1 MPLFRDGLGSA
12 PAWCELTAFEII
24 RLPAGARHDFA
35 PSGQK
40 ERLIVA
46 SGACRLAL
54 GGAEVDATAGTKHE
68 LPAPGA
74 HAAVVETRE
83 PTTVVRL
90 CGTWGDETGGWG
102 LFRVE
107 EVADPVE
114 RGDPTDYPKRTRID
128 NHYRDCDEYYIILEG
143 RGTVVSEGRH
153 YEVGPG
159 DCVATRM
166 GDLHDFP
173 LAPEP
178 VTAVYLETTLRG
190 RRRRGHLWNH
200 THGPAE
206 PHREPL

>member
-12 PAWCELTAFEII
+12 PAWCELTLFEII
-24 RLPAGARHDFA
+24 RLSAGARHAFA
-35 PSGQK
+35 PSGRK

-54 GGAEVDATAGTKHE
+54 GGEEVDATEGAKYE

-74 HAAVVETRE
+74 HAAIVETRE

-90 CGTWGDETGGWG
+90 CGSWGDETGGWG

-128 NHYRDCDEYYIILEG
+128 NHYHDCDEYYIILYLCTFPLWSTRG
-143 RGTVVSEGRH
+143 RS
-153 YEVGPG
+153 
-159 DCVATRM
+159 VAT
-166 GDLHDFP
+166 F
-173 LAPEP
+173 
-178 VTAVYLETTLRG
+178 RG
-190 RRRRGHLWNH
+190 RRASHPTRCRGALMA
-200 THGPAE
+200 TCS
-206 PHREPL
+206 

>member
-12 PAWCELTAFEII
+12 PAWCELTSFEVL
-24 RLPAGARHDFA
+24 RLPAGARHDFPRIA
-35 PSGQK
+35 PR

-46 SGACRLAL
+46 SGTCRLAC
-54 GGAEVDATAGTKHE
+54 GAEQLDAAAGTRCE
-68 LPAPGA
+68 LRDPEARF
-74 HAAVVETRE
+74 AVQATRE
-83 PTTVVRL
+83 PTTMVRL

-102 LFRVE
+102 LFQVAEVE
-107 EVADPVE
+107 HPVE
-114 RGDPTDYPKRTRID
+114 RGDPVDYPKRTNMD
-128 NHYRDCDEYYIILEG
+128 NHYHDCDEYYIILEG

-159 DCVATRM
+159 DCVATRR
-166 GDLHDFP
+166 GDHHGVP

-190 RRRRGHLWNH
+190 RRRRGHLWDH

-206 PHREPL
+206 PHPERL